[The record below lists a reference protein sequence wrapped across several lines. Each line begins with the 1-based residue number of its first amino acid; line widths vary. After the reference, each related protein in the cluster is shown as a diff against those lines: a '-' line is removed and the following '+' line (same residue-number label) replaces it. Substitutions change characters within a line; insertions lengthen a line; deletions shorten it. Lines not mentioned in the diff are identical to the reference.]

1 VGSTTNSTNSLYSLY
16 SLNNL
21 NNHRVRAWTTTFT
34 ASMLSR
40 SKRNHGGVAATAGE
54 MVVSHARRIVKSHGI
69 EAGQHNEAI
78 HPKVGS
84 GLQSRPCPC
93 RQRT

>member
-1 VGSTTNSTNSLYSLY
+1 MGSTTNSLYSLN

-21 NNHRVRAWTTTFT
+21 NNRRVRAWTTTFT
-34 ASMLSR
+34 ALMLSR
-40 SKRNHGGVAATAGE
+40 AKRNHAGAAATAGE
-54 MVVSHARRIVKSHGI
+54 MAVSHARRIVKSHGI

-78 HPKVGS
+78 HPRAES
-84 GLQSRPCPC
+84 GLQNRPCPC